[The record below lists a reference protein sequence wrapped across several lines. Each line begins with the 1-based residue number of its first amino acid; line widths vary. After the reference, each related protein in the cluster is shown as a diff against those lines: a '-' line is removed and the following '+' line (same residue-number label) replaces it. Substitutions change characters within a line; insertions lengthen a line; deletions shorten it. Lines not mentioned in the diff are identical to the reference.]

1 MQGYSLFIIFV
12 KTLFSTWK
20 NANTYKNLCT
30 KREKWTSG
38 HYLNKDYLKTE
49 IILNK

>member
-12 KTLFSTWK
+12 KTLS
-20 NANTYKNLCT
+20 NTYKNLCT